1 MESKAHSSLHPSYH
15 HQITYTKFNL
25 KIHYPPSFECEIWHY
40 DQANVD
46 HISKIVDLF
55 PWEKAL
61 QNLNIDNMNIKN
73 VISSCIPHETL
84 IVDDRDPSWINK
96 KAKQL
101 IAEKNE
107 IDKRYVKEK
116 TNPKIFDKFK
126 CLQNELNSI
135 IETIK
140 QKYYSRLLNKLIDP
154 MTSPKVAQL

>member
-1 MESKAHSSLHPSYH
+1 M
-15 HQITYTKFNL
+15 
-25 KIHYPPSFECEIWHY
+25 
-40 DQANVD
+40 D

-73 VISSCIPHETL
+73 VIASCIPHETL
-84 IVDDRDPSWINK
+84 IADDRDPSWINK

-135 IETIK
+135 IESIK

-154 MTSPKVAQL
+154 VTSPKFARF